1 MKAQDASS
9 TGVHTERVD
18 DIPLLSGLL
27 DKMNLQPIIDGIIH
41 PHGNHQG
48 VSVGWLLKLWL
59 IHILSE
65 QSHCLNLVRDWVK
78 SVPETLARLT
88 GQPIRELDYTDD
100 RLADGLRYLSVDAD
114 WRRIEQQVGQHLIRV
129 YDLPTARVRLDSTT
143 ATVGHDPAQH
153 ALFQVG
159 KTKAGTYDTQFKL
172 MLGSLDPLGLPLAAD
187 VVAGHRADDPLYV
200 PCYRRIK
207 ATLARDR
214 LLVIGDSKMSA
225 LATRAAIVA
234 GRDYYLLPYPYAK
247 DAPAWLPELLQPV
260 WAQRQALH
268 PIFLPEDLPSDG
280 RAPDPKLA
288 LAEGFEVTRTQTAQV
303 AGRSYTWEER
313 CLVVRSCAY
322 VAAETAALHQRLT
335 RAAADLR
342 QLTPP
347 RGRGQHPIRDEAALQ
362 AQVTALLSHYRVA
375 GLLDVT
381 WVREVTVHA
390 KRAYRGQP
398 AHTEEDVWYVIT
410 AVTPNPAA
418 IEQAERL
425 LGWRIYVT
433 NTPLTELALAEAVL
447 AYREEYIVE
456 NIFRR
461 LKGRRLSLTPLYL
474 HRDDHALGLVRLL
487 TLAARLLAVAEYR
500 ARCQLAAADAD
511 LRGLYAGQAQRTT
524 NRPTTERLLR
534 AFQQLTLTVITGVG
548 PPIRHL
554 PPLTPLQTRIL
565 TLLDLSPTLYTDLAA
580 A

>member
-1 MKAQDASS
+1 MKAQDTSC
-9 TGVHTERVD
+9 TEVHTELVN
-18 DIPLLSGLL
+18 DIPLLNGLL
-27 DKMNLQPIIDGIIH
+27 DKMNLQPIIDSIIH
-41 PHGNHQG
+41 PHGNHRG
-48 VSVGWLLKLWL
+48 LSVGWLIKLWL

-88 GQPIRELDYTDD
+88 GQPLSELDCTDD

-114 WRRIEQQVGQHLIRV
+114 WQRIEQQVGQHLIRV
-129 YDLPTARVRLDSTT
+129 YDLPSARVRLDSTT
-143 ATVGHDPAQH
+143 ATVGHDPEQH
-153 ALFQVG
+153 VLFQVG

-172 MLGSLDPLGLPLAAD
+172 MLASLDPLGLLLAAD

-200 PCYRRIK
+200 PCYQRIK
-207 ATLARDR
+207 ATLARDG

-234 GRDYYLLPYPYAK
+234 GRDDYLLPYPYAK

-260 WAQRQALH
+260 WAQRQALL
-268 PIFLPEDLPSDG
+268 PVFRPEDLPSDG
-280 RAPDPKLA
+280 SPPDPKLA
-288 LAEGFEVTRTQTAQV
+288 LAEGFEVTRPQTAQV
-303 AGRSYTWEER
+303 NGRRITWAER

-322 VAAETAALHQRLT
+322 AAAERATLQRRLT
-335 RAAADLR
+335 QAEADLR

-347 RGRGQHPIRDEAALQ
+347 RGRGQHPIREEATLQ
-362 AQVTALLSHYRVA
+362 AKVTALLGHYQVA
-375 GLLDVT
+375 GLLEVT
-381 WVREVTVHA
+381 WERQVTVQR

-398 AHTEEDVWYVIT
+398 ARQEEDVRYVIT
-410 AVTPNPAA
+410 AVMRNAAA

-433 NTPLTELALAEAVL
+433 NALVAELTLGEAVL
-447 AYREEYIVE
+447 AYRDEYIVE

-500 ARCQLAAADAD
+500 MRCQLAAADAE
-511 LRGLYAGQAQRTT
+511 LRGLYAGQPQRAT

-534 AFQQLTLTVITGVG
+534 AFQQLTLTVITGTG

-565 TLLDLSPTLYTDLAA
+565 TLLDLAPTLYTDLAVA
-580 A
+580 

>member
-1 MKAQDASS
+1 MKAQDTSIS
-9 TGVHTERVD
+9 EVHTERVD

-27 DKMNLQPIIDGIIH
+27 DKMNLQPIIDSIIH
-41 PHGNHQG
+41 PHGNHRG
-48 VSVGWLLKLWL
+48 LSVGWLIKLWL

-88 GQPIRELDYTDD
+88 GQPLSELDYTDD
-100 RLADGLRYLSVDAD
+100 RLADGLRYLSVAAD
-114 WRRIEQQVGQHLIRV
+114 WQRIEQQVGQHLIRV
-129 YDLPTARVRLDSTT
+129 YDLPTARVRLDSST
-143 ATVGHDPAQH
+143 ATVGHDPEQH

-172 MLGSLDPLGLPLAAD
+172 MLASLDPLGLPLAAD
-187 VVAGHRADDPLYV
+187 VVAGNCADDPLYV

-207 ATLARDR
+207 ATLARDG

-234 GRDYYLLPYPYAK
+234 GHDHYLLPYPYAK

-260 WAQRQALH
+260 WDERQALL
-268 PIFLPEDLPSDG
+268 PIFLPEDLPTAAS
-280 RAPDPKLA
+280 APDPKLA
-288 LAEGFEVTRTQTAQV
+288 LAEGFEVTRTQTAKV
-303 AGRSYTWEER
+303 AGRLLTWDER

-322 VAAETAALHQRLT
+322 AAAEGAALHQRLT
-335 RAAADLR
+335 QAEAALR

-347 RGRGQHPIRDEAALQ
+347 RGRGHQPIREEAALQ
-362 AQVTALLSHYRVA
+362 AKVHAILRRYDVA
-375 GLLDVT
+375 GLLEIA
-381 WVREVTVHA
+381 WARQVTVQHT
-390 KRAYRGQP
+390 RAYRGQP
-398 AHTEEDVWYVIT
+398 ARQDEDVRYIIT
-410 AVTPNPAA
+410 TVLPNPVA
-418 IEQAERL
+418 IERVERL

-433 NTPLTELALAEAVL
+433 NTPLTELSLAQAVL
-447 AYREEYIVE
+447 AYREEYLVE

-500 ARCQLAAADAD
+500 VRCQLAAADAE
-511 LRGLYAGQAQRTT
+511 LRGLHAGQPQRATH
-524 NRPTTERLLR
+524 RPTTERLLR
-534 AFQQLTLTVITGVG
+534 AFQPLTLTVFTLAGQQ
-548 PPIRHL
+548 IRHL

-565 TLLDLSPTLYTDLAA
+565 TLLDLAPTLYTDLAA

>member
-1 MKAQDASS
+1 MKAQDTSI
-9 TGVHTERVD
+9 TEVHTERVD
-18 DIPLLSGLL
+18 DIPLLGGLL
-27 DKMNLQPIIDGIIH
+27 DKMNLQPIIDSIIH
-41 PHGNHQG
+41 PHANHRG
-48 VSVGWLLKLWL
+48 LSVGWLLKLWL

-88 GQPIRELDYTDD
+88 GQPITELDCTDD

-114 WRRIEQQVGQHLIRV
+114 WHHIEQQVGQHLIRV

-143 ATVGHDPAQH
+143 ATVGHDPDQH
-153 ALFQVG
+153 TLFQVG

-172 MLGSLDPLGLPLAAD
+172 MLASLDPLGLPLAAD
-187 VVAGHRADDPLYV
+187 VVAGNCADDPLYV

-207 ATLARDR
+207 ATLARDGL
-214 LLVIGDSKMSA
+214 LLVGDSKMSA

-234 GRDYYLLPYPYAK
+234 GRDYYLLPYPSAK
-247 DAPAWLPELLQPV
+247 DAPDWLPELLQPV
-260 WAQRQALH
+260 WDKRQALR
-268 PIFLPEDLPSDG
+268 PVFLPEDLPTDAS
-280 RAPDPKLA
+280 APDPKLA
-288 LAEGFEVTRTQTAQV
+288 LAEGFEVTRAQTAKV
-303 AGRSYTWEER
+303 AGRPHTWEER
-313 CLVVRSCAY
+313 CLVVCSRAY
-322 VAAETAALHQRLT
+322 AETERAALHQRLA
-335 RAAADLR
+335 RAEADLR

-347 RGRGQHPIRDEAALQ
+347 RGRGQHPIREEAALQ
-362 AQVTALLSHYRVA
+362 AQVTALLGHYRVV

-381 WVREVTVHA
+381 WVREVTVHP

-398 AHTEEDVWYVIT
+398 AHTEEDVRYVIT
-410 AVTPNPAA
+410 AVQRHPAA

-425 LGWRIYVT
+425 LGWRIY
-433 NTPLTELALAEAVL
+433 LTQAPVAELTLAEAVL

-500 ARCQLAAADAD
+500 AHCQLAAAGEE
-511 LRGLYAGQAQRTT
+511 LRGLYAGQPQRATQ
-524 NRPTTERLLR
+524 RPTTERLLQ
-534 AFQQLTLTVITGVG
+534 AFQQLTLTVFTGTR
-548 PPIRHL
+548 PQIRHL
-554 PPLTPLQTRIL
+554 PPLTPLQARIL
-565 TLLDLSPTLYTDLAA
+565 ALLDLSPRLYTDLVAA
-580 A
+580 

>member
-1 MKAQDASS
+1 MKAQDTSIIA
-9 TGVHTERVD
+9 VHTERVD
-18 DIPLLSGLL
+18 DIPLLGGLL
-27 DKMNLQPIIDGIIH
+27 DQMNLQPIIDGIIH
-41 PHGNHQG
+41 PHGNHRG
-48 VSVGWLLKLWL
+48 LSVGWLIKLWL

-78 SVPETLARLT
+78 SLPATLARLT
-88 GQPIRELDYTDD
+88 GQPLSELDCTDD

-114 WRRIEQQVGQHLIRV
+114 WHRIEQQVGQHLIRV
-129 YDLPTARVRLDSTT
+129 YDLPTTRVRLDSTT
-143 ATVGHDPAQH
+143 ATVGHDPEQH

-172 MLGSLDPLGLPLAAD
+172 MLASLDPLGLPLAAD
-187 VVAGHRADDPLYV
+187 MVAGHCADDPLYV

-207 ATLARDR
+207 AILARAG

-225 LATRAAIVA
+225 LETRAAIVA

-260 WAQRQALH
+260 WEKRQALR
-268 PIFLPEDLPSDG
+268 PVFLPEDLPSDG
-280 RAPDPKLA
+280 SAPDPKLA
-288 LAEGFEVTRTQTAQV
+288 LAEGFEVTRTQTAKV
-303 AGRSYTWEER
+303 AGRPYTWEER

-322 VAAETAALHQRLT
+322 AEAERTALQRRLT
-335 RAAADLR
+335 QAEADLR

-347 RGRGQHPIRDEAALQ
+347 RGRGQHPIREEATLQ
-362 AQVTALLSHYRVA
+362 AKVTALLGHYQVA
-375 GLLDVT
+375 GLLEVT
-381 WVREVTVHA
+381 WERQVTVQR

-398 AHTEEDVWYVIT
+398 ARQEEDVRYVIT
-410 AVTPNPAA
+410 TVRRQPVA
-418 IEQAERL
+418 IERAERL

-433 NTPLTELALAEAVL
+433 NTPLTELSLAEAVL

-500 ARCQLAAADAD
+500 ARCQLAAADEE
-511 LRGLYAGQAQRTT
+511 LRGLYTGQPQRAT

-534 AFQQLTLTVITGVG
+534 AFQQLTLTVITGAG

-565 TLLDLSPTLYTDLAA
+565 TLLDLAPTLYTDLAA

>member
-1 MKAQDASS
+1 MKAQD
-9 TGVHTERVD
+9 TRITEVHTERVD
-18 DIPLLSGLL
+18 DIPLLGGLL
-27 DKMNLQPIIDGIIH
+27 DKMNLQPIIDSIIQ
-41 PHGNHQG
+41 PHGNRQG
-48 VSVGWLLKLWL
+48 LSVGWLITVWL
-59 IHILSE
+59 MHILSE
-65 QSHCLNLVRDWVK
+65 QRHCLNLVRDWVK
-78 SVPETLARLT
+78 SMLETLSRLT
-88 GQPIRELDYTDD
+88 GQPISELDCTDD

-114 WRRIEQQVGQHLIRV
+114 WQRIEQQVGERLIRI

-153 ALFQVG
+153 TLFQVG

-172 MLGSLDPLGLPLAAD
+172 MLASLDPLGLPLAAD
-187 VVAGHRADDPLYV
+187 VVAGNSADDPLYV

-207 ATLARDR
+207 ATLARDGL
-214 LLVIGDSKMSA
+214 LLVGDSKMSA
-225 LATRAAIVA
+225 LETRAAIVA

-247 DAPAWLPELLQPV
+247 DAPDWLPELLQPV
-260 WAQRQALH
+260 WQKHQELRL
-268 PIFLPEDLPSDG
+268 IFLPEDLPSDG
-280 RAPDPKLA
+280 STPDPKLA

-303 AGRSYTWEER
+303 AGRAHTWEER
-313 CLVVRSCAY
+313 CLVVRSRAH
-322 VAAETAALHQRLT
+322 AETERAALDQRLT
-335 RAAADLR
+335 RAEADLR

-347 RGRGQHPIRDEAALQ
+347 RGRGQHPIREEAALQ
-362 AQVTALLSHYRVA
+362 AQVTALLDHYRVA

-381 WVREVTVHA
+381 WVREVTAHP

-398 AHTEEDVWYVIT
+398 AHTEEDVRYVIT
-410 AVTPNPAA
+410 AVTRNPAA

-425 LGWRIYVT
+425 LGWRIY
-433 NTPLTELALAEAVL
+433 LTQAPVAELTLAEAVL

-500 ARCQLAAADAD
+500 VRCQLAATGEE
-511 LRGLYAGQAQRTT
+511 LRGLYPGQPQRATP
-524 NRPTTERLLR
+524 RPTTERLLQ
-534 AFQQLTLTVITGVG
+534 AFQQLTLTVITGTG

-554 PPLTPLQTRIL
+554 SPLTPLQTRIL
-565 TLLDLSPTLYTDLAA
+565 ALLDLSPALYTDLVAA
-580 A
+580 

>member
-1 MKAQDASS
+1 MKAHDTTS
-9 TGVHTERVD
+9 TAVHSERVD

-27 DKMNLQPIIDGIIH
+27 DQMHLQPIIDSIIH
-41 PHGNHQG
+41 PHGNHRG
-48 VSVGWLLKLWL
+48 LSVGWLIKLWL

-65 QSHCLNLVRDWVK
+65 QSHCLSLVRDWVK

-88 GQPIRELDYTDD
+88 GQPLSELDCTDD

-153 ALFQVG
+153 TLFQVG
-159 KTKAGTYDTQFKL
+159 QTKAGTYDTQFRL
-172 MLGSLDPLGLPLAAD
+172 MLASLDPLGLPLAAD
-187 VVAGHRADDPLYV
+187 VVAGNAADDPLYV

-207 ATLARDR
+207 ATLARDG

-234 GRDYYLLPYPYAK
+234 GQDDYLLPYPYAK

-260 WAQRQALH
+260 WEKRQALH
-268 PIFLPEDLPSDG
+268 PVFLPEDLPSAG

-288 LAEGFEVTRTQTAQV
+288 IAEGFEVTRTQMANI
-303 AGRSYTWEER
+303 AGRPCTWEER
-313 CLVVRSCAY
+313 CLVVRSRAY
-322 VAAETAALHQRLT
+322 AETEAAALHQRLT
-335 RAAADLR
+335 RAEADLR

-347 RGRGQHPIRDEAALQ
+347 RGRGQHPIREEAALQ
-362 AQVTALLSHYRVA
+362 TKVTALLSHYGVA
-375 GLLDVT
+375 GLLEVT
-381 WVREVTVHA
+381 WERQVTVRR

-398 AHTEEDVWYVIT
+398 ARQEEDVCYVIT
-410 AVTPNPAA
+410 TVLRQQVA
-418 IEQAERL
+418 IERTERL

-433 NTPLTELALAEAVL
+433 NTPRTALSLAEAVL

-500 ARCQLAAADAD
+500 LRGQLAAADEE
-511 LRGLYAGQAQRTT
+511 LRGLYAGQPQRAT

-534 AFQQLTLTVITGVG
+534 AFQQLTLTVITGTG

-554 PPLTPLQTRIL
+554 SPLTPLQTRIL
-565 TLLDLSPTLYTDLAA
+565 TLLDLVPTLYTDLAA